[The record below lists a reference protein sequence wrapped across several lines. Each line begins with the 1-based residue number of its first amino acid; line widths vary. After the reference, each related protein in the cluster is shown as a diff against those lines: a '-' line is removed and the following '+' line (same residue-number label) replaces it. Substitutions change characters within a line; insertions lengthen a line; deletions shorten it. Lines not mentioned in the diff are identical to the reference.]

1 MTPDTAASARRDEV
15 KGDLGRYRTEVF
27 CADEEAHY
35 LAAMS
40 RFYAPV
46 LRATVSFTVLFYIGY
61 LLSDRLLFQRFAG
74 TGVDLLMLGIA
85 APASVLG
92 IAATFTRLPDRRIRQ
107 IVFAATLVNGL
118 CQAWAHDLGYRA
130 SAPTPHEGM
139 LLVMCFAYFLLGMQ
153 YRWAAVLS
161 LLIATAH
168 LLLGWRSGMAAS
180 LLFDRATMMGSVV
193 LIGLMAGHLQ
203 DLLSRRNWIH
213 ERRLRELSERDP
225 LTGLHNRRH
234 FDAVLQ
240 TRVAEHGRSGHGFAL
255 LILDLDH
262 FKQINDQFGHDAGD
276 RVLQQIA
283 TLLRDLVDGNDEVF
297 RLGGEEFAVI
307 IAARQARDGSGCAER
322 IRGAAEAMT
331 LHHDGR
337 ILPAITLSLGTAHYP
352 ADARSVAELIQK
364 ADAALYVAKRS
375 GRNQVSNACASAP
388 AGSEAAPA

>member
-1 MTPDTAASARRDEV
+1 MESDID
-15 KGDLGRYRTEVF
+15 RYRARAF
-27 CADEEAHY
+27 SADEEARY

-46 LRATVSFTVLFYIGY
+46 LRATVSFTVLFYVGY

-92 IAATFTRLPDRRIRQ
+92 IAATFTRLPDRRVRQ

-130 SAPTPHEGM
+130 AAPTPHEGM
-139 LLVMCFAYFLLGMQ
+139 LLIMCFAYFLLGMQ
-153 YRWAAVLS
+153 YHWAAVLS
-161 LLIATAH
+161 LVIAAAH
-168 LLLGWRSGMAAS
+168 LLLGWRSGMPAS

-193 LIGLMAGHLQ
+193 LIGFMAGHLQ
-203 DLLSRRNWIH
+203 DLLSRRSWSH
-213 ERRLRELSERDP
+213 ERRLRDLSERDP

-240 TRVAEHGRSGHGFAL
+240 ARMAEHSRSGCGFSL
-255 LILDLDH
+255 LMFDLDH
-262 FKQINDQFGHDAGD
+262 FKTINDHYGHDAGD

-283 TLLRDLVDGNDEVF
+283 ALLRDQVHGDDAVF
-297 RLGGEEFAVI
+297 RLGGEEFAAVI
-307 IAARQARDGSGCAER
+307 TARPGSDGSGCAER
-322 IRGAAEAMT
+322 IRHAAEAMT

-337 ILPAITLSLGTAHYP
+337 PLPATTLSIGLCHYP
-352 ADARSVAELIQK
+352 ADANSVATLIQK
-364 ADAALYVAKRS
+364 ADAALYVAKRG
-375 GRNQVSNACASAP
+375 GRNQVRQ
-388 AGSEAAPA
+388 AGSTAIAASDAATA